1 MIPTTY
7 VKSSITQTQGR
18 SEIFTPLD
26 ADHVVAKSIPRGPSE
41 TLFTLEVDIA
51 LDIVLGAFGGI
62 WSLGMQAGS
71 RLNTGKRRVAPCL
84 SRR

>member
-1 MIPTTY
+1 MSK
-7 VKSSITQTQGR
+7 VAQLRHKGGER
-18 SEIFTPLD
+18 FFKPLD
-26 ADHVVAKSIPRGPSE
+26 ADNVEAKSIPRGPSKA
-41 TLFTLEVDIA
+41 LFTLEVDIEV
-51 LDIVLGAFGGI
+51 DIVLGAFGGI